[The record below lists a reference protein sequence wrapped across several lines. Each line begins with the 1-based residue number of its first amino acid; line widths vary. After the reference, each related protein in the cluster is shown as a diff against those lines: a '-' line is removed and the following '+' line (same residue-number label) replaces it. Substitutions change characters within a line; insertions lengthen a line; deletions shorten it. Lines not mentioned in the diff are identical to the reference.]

1 MGNWLAR
8 ILPWGQ
14 KQVAAEGQ
22 YRPGPYMLSQG
33 WLSAKAGRDWNWWQ
47 TGYRLQPYGER
58 RAMVEACV
66 SAYSQTVP
74 MCPGNHWRK
83 LGNGG
88 RERVVNSALTRI
100 LRQPNDYQSISDFLL
115 NLTRRLYEHGEAFA
129 LVARNNRA
137 EIAELHLMRFGRAQI
152 AGDGSVFYSLSGNE
166 IVDRRLD
173 LTLSEPAPARDVLH
187 VRLHTPRHPLRGESP
202 ILSATLDLAMS
213 GAALNQQIAF
223 YLNQARPSFT
233 LQTDQTMTAEQIEA
247 TRQRWNDVSQG
258 DNAGLTAV
266 LTNGLKANS
275 IETSAVDA
283 QLAEMLKMTDQNI
296 ALAMRVPLQI
306 LGIGGPTYAS
316 TELLMQS
323 WIASGLGFTLNHIEE
338 AIGNLFGLYGQP
350 DEYLEFDTRA
360 LLRSAYRERI
370 EALARG
376 VISGIYSPDEARA
389 EEDLPAVEDG
399 YGAMPRVQQQVVPL
413 SYGADLKPPS
423 AASPAPP
430 PAAGGSADGGG
441 SSADSGGGDGADQSK
456 GVVAAFRRRTR
467 RPNDHVDIAA

>member
-1 MGNWLAR
+1 MANWLAR
-8 ILPWGQ
+8 ILPWSSKG
-14 KQVAAEGQ
+14 AAEGQ
-22 YRPGPYMLSQG
+22 YRPGPYMLPGG
-33 WLSAKAGRDWNWWQ
+33 WLSASAGRNWNWWQ
-47 TGYRLQPYGER
+47 TGYHLQPYGER

-74 MCPGNHWRK
+74 MCPGNHWRT
-83 LGNGG
+83 LDNGG

-115 NLTRRLYEHGEAFA
+115 NLTRRLYERGEVFA
-129 LVARNNRA
+129 VAIRNNRA
-137 EIAELHLMRFGRAQI
+137 EIAELHLMQYGRAQV
-152 AGDGSVFYSLSGNE
+152 AEDGSVYYSLTGNP
-166 IVDRRLD
+166 IVDRRFD
-173 LTLSEPAPARDVLH
+173 LSVPTPARDVLH
-187 VRLHTPRHPLRGESP
+187 VRLHTPRNPLIGESP

-223 YLNQARPSFT
+223 YINQARPSFT
-233 LQTDQTMTAEQIEA
+233 LQTDQTMTGEQIEA

-258 DNAGLTAV
+258 NNAGLTAV

-338 AIGNLFGLYGQP
+338 AFGNLFGLRGQP

-360 LLRSAYRERI
+360 LLRSAYKERI

-389 EEDLPAVEDG
+389 SEDLPAVEG
-399 YGAMPRVQQQVVPL
+399 GFGEMPRVQQQVVPL
-413 SYGADLKPPS
+413 SYGAALQPPS
-423 AASPAPP
+423 PNAPAAPP
-430 PAAGGSADGGG
+430 ASTDPSAGDGDSADDG
-441 SSADSGGGDGADQSK
+441 SSDGTDASAKDLADFLTVYESERR
-456 GVVAAFRRRTR
+456 VAA
-467 RPNDHVDIAA
+467 

>member
-1 MGNWLAR
+1 MANWLAR
-8 ILPWGQ
+8 ILPWSSKG
-14 KQVAAEGQ
+14 AAEGQ
-22 YRPGPYMLSQG
+22 YRPGPYMLPGG
-33 WLSAKAGRDWNWWQ
+33 WLSAKAGQYWNWWQ
-47 TGYRLQPYGER
+47 TGYRLEPYGER
-58 RAMVEACV
+58 RAMVEACI

-83 LGNGG
+83 LSNGG
-88 RERVVNSALTRI
+88 RERVANSALTRI

-115 NLTRRLYEHGEAFA
+115 NLTRRLYERGEAFA
-129 LVARNNRA
+129 VAIRNNRA
-137 EIAELHLMRFGRAQI
+137 EIAELHMMQYGRAQI
-152 AGDGSVFYSLSGNE
+152 GEDGSVFYSLTGNQV
-166 IVDRRLD
+166 VDRRFD
-173 LTLSEPAPARDVLH
+173 LSVPTPARDVLH
-187 VRLHTPRHPLRGESP
+187 VRLHTPRNPLIGESP

-223 YLNQARPSFT
+223 YINQARPSFT
-233 LQTDQTMTAEQIEA
+233 LQTDQTMTSDQIEQ

-258 DNAGLTAV
+258 ANAGLTAV

-283 QLAEMLKMTDQNI
+283 QLAEMLKMSDQNI

-323 WIASGLGFTLNHIEE
+323 WIASGLGFTLNHLEE
-338 AIGNLFGLYGQP
+338 AFGNLFGLRGQP

-376 VISGIYSPDEARA
+376 VISGIYSPDEARG
-389 EEDLPAVEDG
+389 EEDLPAVEGG
-399 YGAMPRVQQQVVPL
+399 YGEMPRVQQQVVPL
-413 SYGADLKPPS
+413 SYGAALQPPS
-423 AASPAPP
+423 PTPAAPPPPSPEP
-430 PAAGGSADGGG
+430 PAAGDGAGSDDG
-441 SSADSGGGDGADQSK
+441 SSGDGNDQSAK
-456 GVVAAFRRRTR
+456 QLADFRAGQRSELYLAA
-467 RPNDHVDIAA
+467 A